1 MTGLALGFGP
11 VTEQVGGHPTPE
23 GRKFA
28 GAVGGSGRQGDK
40 RGLPQD
46 SSPLAEGTGGGGRRR
61 AEVASAHPSRAPR
74 AAPQRVLRD
83 LEEPLL

>member
-46 SSPLAEGTGGGGRRR
+46 SSPLAEGTGGG
-61 AEVASAHPSRAPR
+61 VAGGQRSPVPTPPGLPELLPR
-74 AAPQRVLRD
+74 GSCVT
-83 LEEPLL
+83 

>member
-11 VTEQVGGHPTPE
+11 VTEQVGGYPTPE

-46 SSPLAEGTGGGGRRR
+46 SSPLAEGTGGGSPEGRGRQCPPLQG
-61 AEVASAHPSRAPR
+61 SPSCSPEGLA
-74 AAPQRVLRD
+74 
-83 LEEPLL
+83 